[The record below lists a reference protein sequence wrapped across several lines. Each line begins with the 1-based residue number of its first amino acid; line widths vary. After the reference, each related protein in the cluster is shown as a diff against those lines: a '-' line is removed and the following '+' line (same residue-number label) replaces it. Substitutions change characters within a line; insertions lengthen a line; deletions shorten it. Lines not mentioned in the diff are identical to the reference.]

1 MPDLTMCPGG
11 ACPLRQRCYR
21 YRAVFGGRQDFFGAP
36 PFDAVAGTCDELWDV
51 ARLDPTDDAI
61 RTRAYH
67 LWLAAGRP
75 DGDADRYWHAAAA
88 ELTGAAARE
97 LRTDLP

>member
-1 MPDLTMCPGG
+1 MPDITMCPGG

-21 YRAVFGGRQDFFGAP
+21 YRAHFGGRQDFFGTP
-36 PFDAVAGTCDELWDV
+36 PFAAAAGTCPELWDL
-51 ARLDPTDDAI
+51 ARLAPTADAI

-75 DGDADRYWHAAAA
+75 DGAADDHWRAAEA
-88 ELTGAAARE
+88 ELTAAVAAQ
-97 LRTDLP
+97 LRADLP